1 MASTFGNVLR
11 LSIFGQSHSPAIG
24 CSLDG
29 IPAGIAV
36 DGDKLQE
43 FLDRRAPGRDE
54 TATKRRE
61 ADRAHIIAGIVDG
74 HTTGAPIAGIIEN
87 TNTRSKDYSGLRRVP
102 RPGHAD
108 YPARIKYENFHDVA
122 GGGHFSGR
130 LTAPLCIAGGIAL
143 QALEACGV
151 HVCAHVA
158 QIGGISDLPMDDMV
172 WREADRKAIL
182 ENDLPCIDAAAA
194 KRMREEVLAARDDL
208 DSIGGIVECGIY
220 GLPAGIGDPMFD
232 GMENRIASIAFGI
245 PAVKGVEFGMGFAVA
260 AMRGSENNDPYRI
273 DPETGK
279 ATVESN
285 NAGGILGGI
294 TTGAP
299 VMWRMAVKPTP
310 SIGREQDSIDMDTN
324 ENAEL
329 TIHGRHDP
337 CIVPRAVPV
346 AEAAAALAVLDALLE
361 DGRFKELHVRADK
374 PAASPIDTEND

>member
-1 MASTFGNVLR
+1 MSSTFGNVLH

-29 IPAGIAV
+29 IPAGIAI
-36 DGDKLQE
+36 DQEQLQA

-61 ADRAHIIAGIVDG
+61 ADTAHIIAGVVDG
-74 HTTGAPIAGIIEN
+74 HTTGAPIAAIIEN
-87 TNTRSKDYSGLRRVP
+87 TNTRSKDYSELRRKP

-108 YPARIKYENFHDVA
+108 FPARVKYHNMHDVA

-143 QALEACGV
+143 QALEARGIRV
-151 HVCAHVA
+151 MAHVA

-172 WREADRKAIL
+172 YREADRKAIL
-182 ENDLPCIDAAAA
+182 TNDLPCIDAAAA
-194 KRMREEVLAARDDL
+194 GRMREEILAARDEL

-232 GMENRIASIAFGI
+232 GIENRIAQIAFGI

-260 AMRGSENNDPYRI
+260 AMRGSENNDPYRV
-273 DPETGK
+273 DAETGEI
-279 ATVESN
+279 AVESN

-294 TTGAP
+294 STGAP

-310 SIGREQDSIDMDTN
+310 SIGREQQTVDMDAM

-329 TIHGRHDP
+329 SVHGRHDP

-346 AEAAAALAVLDALLE
+346 AEAAAALAIWDALLE
-361 DGRFKELHVRADK
+361 D
-374 PAASPIDTEND
+374 AAQR

>member
-1 MASTFGNVLR
+1 M
-11 LSIFGQSHSPAIG
+11 G

-36 DGDKLQE
+36 DQEQLQA

-61 ADRAHIIAGIVDG
+61 ADAAHIIAGVVDG
-74 HTTGAPIAGIIEN
+74 HTTARPSPRLSRTPTRAPRITPSCAASPSR
-87 TNTRSKDYSGLRRVP
+87 TCGLPCARKVSQ
-102 RPGHAD
+102 HARCRWWR
-108 YPARIKYENFHDVA
+108 A
-122 GGGHFSGR
+122 FSGR

-143 QALEACGV
+143 QALEARGIKV
-151 HVCAHVA
+151 MAHVA

-172 WREADRKAIL
+172 YREADRKAIL
-182 ENDLPCIDAAAA
+182 SNDLPCIDAAAA
-194 KRMREEVLAARDDL
+194 GRMREEILAARDEL

-232 GMENRIASIAFGI
+232 GIENRIAHIAFGI

-260 AMRGSENNDPYRI
+260 AMRGSENNDPYRV
-273 DPETGK
+273 DAENGK
-279 ATVESN
+279 IEVESN

-294 TTGAP
+294 STGAP

-310 SIGREQDSIDMDTN
+310 SIGREQQTVDMDAM

-329 TIHGRHDP
+329 SVHGRHDP

-346 AEAAAALAVLDALLE
+346 AEAAAALAIWDALLE
-361 DGRFKELHVRADK
+361 D
-374 PAASPIDTEND
+374 AAQR

>member
-1 MASTFGNVLR
+1 MSSTFGNVLH

-36 DGDKLQE
+36 DQGQLQA

-61 ADRAHIIAGIVDG
+61 ADAAHIIAGVVDG
-74 HTTGAPIAGIIEN
+74 HTTGAPIAAIIEN
-87 TNTRSKDYSGLRRVP
+87 TNTRSKDYSELRRKP

-108 YPARIKYENFHDVA
+108 FPARVKYHNMHD
-122 GGGHFSGR
+122 
-130 LTAPLCIAGGIAL
+130 IAGGIAL
-143 QALEACGV
+143 QALEARGIRV
-151 HVCAHVA
+151 MAHVA
-158 QIGGISDLPMDDMV
+158 QIGGISDLPMDDMIY
-172 WREADRKAIL
+172 READRKAIL
-182 ENDLPCIDAAAA
+182 SNDLPCIDAAAA
-194 KRMREEVLAARDDL
+194 GRMRKEILAARDEL
-208 DSIGGIVECGIY
+208 DSIGGILECGIY

-232 GMENRIASIAFGI
+232 GIENRIAQIAFGI

-273 DPETGK
+273 DAETGK
-279 ATVESN
+279 IEVESN

-294 TTGAP
+294 STGAP

-310 SIGREQDSIDMDTN
+310 SIGREQQTVDMDAM

-329 TIHGRHDP
+329 SVHGRHDP

-346 AEAAAALAVLDALLE
+346 AEAAAALAIWDALLE
-361 DGRFKELHVRADK
+361 D
-374 PAASPIDTEND
+374 AAQR

>member
-1 MASTFGNVLR
+1 MSSTFGNVLH

-36 DGDKLQE
+36 DQEQLQA

-61 ADRAHIIAGIVDG
+61 ADAAHIIAGVVDG
-74 HTTGAPIAGIIEN
+74 HTTGAPIAAIIEN
-87 TNTRSKDYSGLRRVP
+87 TNTRSKDYSELRRKP

-108 YPARIKYENFHDVA
+108 YPARVKYRNMHDVA

-143 QALEACGV
+143 QALEARGIKV
-151 HVCAHVA
+151 MAHVA
-158 QIGGISDLPMDDMV
+158 QIGGISDLPMDD
-172 WREADRKAIL
+172 
-182 ENDLPCIDAAAA
+182 
-194 KRMREEVLAARDDL
+194 
-208 DSIGGIVECGIY
+208 IY

-232 GMENRIASIAFGI
+232 GIENRIAHIAFGI

-273 DPETGK
+273 DAENGK
-279 ATVESN
+279 IEVESN

-294 TTGAP
+294 SAGAP

-310 SIGREQDSIDMDTN
+310 SIGREQQTVDMDAM
-324 ENAEL
+324 ENDEL
-329 TIHGRHDP
+329 SVHGRHDP

-346 AEAAAALAVLDALLE
+346 AEAAAALAIWDALLE
-361 DGRFKELHVRADK
+361 DAGQL
-374 PAASPIDTEND
+374 